1 MSGKG
6 TFFPDQVLLTDVI
19 FESFG
24 PYSFGQGRIHKVKV
38 RQFLLFIFEVSSS
51 MEDKHAFRFSP
62 ATLAVPLYFVLFL
75 WIVFWFEAR
84 FGYNFNRYG
93 IYPRTFSGLRG
104 ILFSPFIHSD
114 IKHLYHN
121 SIPLFVLMFSL
132 LYFYRTIS
140 FKVFIY
146 GALITG
152 LLTWIIARKS
162 YHIGASGII
171 YLLFSFIF
179 FSGVF
184 RRNYR
189 LIAVSLVVI
198 FLYGSMVWYL
208 LPVEERISWEG
219 HLSGFVTGILFAF
232 IFRKIGPQRIQ
243 YDWERDDYEPDDF
256 DRRFDEQGEFRPIP
270 EDENRK

>member
-1 MSGKG
+1 
-6 TFFPDQVLLTDVI
+6 
-19 FESFG
+19 
-24 PYSFGQGRIHKVKV
+24 
-38 RQFLLFIFEVSSS
+38 
-51 MEDKHAFRFSP
+51 MEDRHAFRFSP
-62 ATLAVPLYFVLFL
+62 TTLAVPLYFVLFL
-75 WIVFWFEAR
+75 WIVFWFEAKY
-84 FGYNFNRYG
+84 GYNFNRYG
-93 IYPRTFSGLRG
+93 IYPRTLSGLRG
-104 ILFSPFIHSD
+104 LVLSPLIHSD

-121 SIPLFVLMFSL
+121 SIPLFVLFFSL
-132 LYFYRTIS
+132 LYFYRSIA
-140 FKVFIY
+140 FKVFVY
-146 GALITG
+146 GTLLTG

-219 HLSGFVTGILFAF
+219 HLSGFVSGILFAYL
-232 IFRKIGPQRIQ
+232 FRRTGVQRHQ
-243 YDWERDDYEPDDF
+243 YEWEKEDYEPDEF
-256 DRRFDEQGEFRPIP
+256 DRQFDREGNFMPGEDP
-270 EDENRK
+270 EP